1 MTDKQG
7 PPDSVRVDRW
17 LWAARW
23 FKTRSLS
30 TAAIDGGK
38 VHVNGVSVKRSK
50 LIHIGDTLTI
60 TKPPYEFVI
69 DVLGLSKHR
78 QSASLAQALYREHAQ
93 SVAKR
98 ERISTQ
104 MRSQPAIE
112 YEGKGRPTKRD
123 RRRIERFKRG

>member
-1 MTDKQG
+1 MSDKQG

-23 FKTRSLS
+23 FKTRPLS
-30 TAAIDGGK
+30 TAAIEGGK
-38 VHVNGVSVKRSK
+38 VHVNGGRVKRSK
-50 LIHIGDTLTI
+50 PIQIGDTITI

-69 DVLGLSKHR
+69 DVVGLSEHR
-78 QSASLAQALYREHAQ
+78 ASAPLAQAMYREHAQ

-98 ERISTQ
+98 ERLRTQ
-104 MRSQPAIE
+104 MRNQPTIE